1 MFHYSVLNTANC
13 QHSGSGTD
21 PVVKMSQTL
30 KVSACWPHIWIKRAA
45 TSLPNRST
53 GRSTLATCSI
63 EGRGLAADGLF
74 AGKTKPSVGYTA
86 RFVPLEGDI
95 SQTPSV
101 SSSQNDFF

>member
-1 MFHYSVLNTANC
+1 MFHYSVLNKENC

-30 KVSACWPHIWIKRAA
+30 NDRISAATA

-74 AGKTKPSVGYTA
+74 AGKKKPSVGYTA

-101 SSSQNDFF
+101 SSSQNDFS